1 MENQLKKK
9 MWVWVIAM
17 LSITSWLT
25 AQNVNLNVDVLDGC
39 GQPFAYNAVVGLYK
53 IWNGDTTLVEEKTAA
68 PYSFSNLEI
77 NTPYELRV
85 KSTSEEKTHVGLL
98 DLSAMRNTILGIDP
112 IYAAKIF
119 TGDIFV
125 SGGVSTLDLVQ
136 MLRASIGL
144 YTDIPDDWYFLEES
158 KAFATGSVNP
168 ANVNRVSFKAS
179 ANGNYYIGFRSYQIG
194 QVAEAALTYCNRCDA
209 TQGSKTKIMVPN
221 IDLVKGLEYE
231 AKFNYRFKDG
241 DLGVLWSL
249 QYHNLLINEVVKGN
263 GEINHQKSISKIYSV
278 FSPNTIHF
286 NGDVP
291 LYTIRFT
298 ALENGQLLDF
308 IEIDTSFHNEAFNY
322 NNQCYKPYESIVLVE
337 EEKCEIIW
345 PPLEVTVHACY
356 NGQETGRPQLTDDCP
371 YVKFTFTDI
380 VEHNIP
386 GVCTKILRI
395 WNASN
400 SLTGKQEEYIQI
412 IHIDENY
419 PLVCVPEVTVEV
431 PPQGI
436 LVYARDLVE
445 NALDHVYTFSL
456 DKQDGWRTLVNED
469 PSEIYFTVF
478 DQSDSS
484 SCVSK
489 VRKIYID
496 CDDEIHFKNY
506 AELTAQQGVYSL
518 AANLFDDGNDKHC
531 AGKVDNFEIRALGTL
546 DYATNLLLDFDVV
559 KGKNLPFE
567 LRVSVGGQTTYLG
580 VVSVKFLS
588 NADIPPFQ
596 LTCYDDPVQK
606 GKPFEIAIFSP
617 NFNNVFGFQGAIK
630 VRDAQLV
637 KTRKVSLTAM
647 DFNNEGFASRFIWID
662 PSATSQSYAVD
673 DTLWTLTITPNRD
686 GNVSDFIGIGDD
698 VLLSE
703 ATLSDFNN
711 TKIDLV
717 FKFVKRVVA
726 AVDEKLTIPLT
737 MYPNPTGGSHVL
749 LESEGNEIQSVI
761 VYDLSGKVVS
771 QITEVGNDR
780 CSLATSEWYDGI
792 YQIVV
797 STADGLVTRRLIV
810 AR

>member
-1 MENQLKKK
+1 MEKKATVL
-9 MWVWVIAM
+9 MLVLCSVITL
-17 LSITSWLT
+17 LS
-25 AQNVNLNVDVLDGC
+25 AQNVTLNIDVQDGC
-39 GQPFAYNAVVGLYK
+39 GQPFSYPAVVGIYK
-53 IWNGDTTLVEEKTAA
+53 IWNGDTTLVQEKTAA
-68 PYSFSNLEI
+68 PYSFDNLEVGATYDI
-77 NTPYELRV
+77 RV
-85 KSTSEEKTHVGLL
+85 KSTTMDTSHIGLL
-98 DLSAMRNTILGIDP
+98 DLSAMRNTILGLDP
-112 IYAAKIF
+112 FYAAKIY
-119 TGDIFV
+119 TGDV
-125 SGGVSTLDLVQ
+125 NASGGVSTLDLVQ

-144 YTDIPDDWYFLEES
+144 VTNIPDDWFFLEES
-158 KAFATGSVNP
+158 KAFATGSLDP
-168 ANVNRVSFKAS
+168 AGINHAPFKPV
-179 ANGNYYIGFRSYQIG
+179 ANGTYYVAFRAYQKG
-194 QVAEAALTYCNRCDA
+194 QVAEAALSYCARCAA
-209 TQGSKTKIMVPN
+209 TPGSKTKIMVPN
-221 IDLVKGLEYE
+221 IDLVKGQEYE
-231 AKFNYRFKDG
+231 AKFNYRFKEG

-249 QYHNLLINEVVKGN
+249 QYRNLYINDVVKGN
-263 GEINHQKSISKIYSV
+263 AEINHQKSISKIHSV
-278 FSPNTIHF
+278 YSPNTIHF
-286 NGDVP
+286 TGDVP
-291 LYTIRFT
+291 LYTLHFT

-308 IEIDTSFHNEAFNY
+308 IEIDASFHNEAFNY

-395 WNASN
+395 WVASN

-419 PLVCVPEVTVEV
+419 PLVCVPEVIVEV

-445 NALDHVYTFSL
+445 NPLDHVYTFSL
-456 DKQDGWRTLVNED
+456 DKLDGWRTLVNED

-496 CDDEIHFKNY
+496 CDDVVHIKNY
-506 AELTAQQGVYSL
+506 AELSAQQGIYTL

-531 AGKVDNFEIRALGTL
+531 AGKVDNFEIRALGSL
-546 DYATNLLLDFDVV
+546 DYKTTLLLDFDAV
-559 KGKNLPFE
+559 KGQNLPFE
-567 LRVSVGGQTTYLG
+567 LRANVGGQSIYLG
-580 VVSVKFLS
+580 VVAVKFLS

-617 NFNNVFGFQGAIK
+617 NFDNVFGFQGAIK

-637 KTRKVSLTAM
+637 KTRKILLNAM
-647 DFNNEGFASRFIWID
+647 QFNNEGFASRFIWVN
-662 PSATSQSYAVD
+662 PTGTPQSYASD
-673 DTLWTLTITPNRD
+673 DSLWTLTITPNRD

-698 VLLSE
+698 VLISE
-703 ATLSDFNN
+703 ATLGDFNN

-717 FKFVKRVVA
+717 FKFIKRTTFTQEIIDKDKVK
-726 AVDEKLTIPLT
+726 I
-737 MYPNPTGGSHVL
+737 YPNPAGGSQVQ
-749 LESEGNEIQSVI
+749 LESEGNEILRVAL
-761 VYDLSGKVVS
+761 YDVSGKKVFENGSIRERQYTLSV
-771 QITEVGNDR
+771 EGLVP
-780 CSLATSEWYDGI
+780 GI
-792 YQIVV
+792 YIVAV
-797 STADGLVTRRLIV
+797 STSQGIINSRLVV
-810 AR
+810 N

>member
-1 MENQLKKK
+1 MKKK
-9 MWVWVIAM
+9 SAILMIVLCSMITL
-17 LSITSWLT
+17 LS
-25 AQNVNLNVDVLDGC
+25 AQNVTLNIDVQDGC
-39 GQPFAYNAVVGLYK
+39 GQPFSYPAVVGIYK
-53 IWNGDTTLVEEKTAA
+53 IWNGDTTLVQEKTEA
-68 PYSFSNLEI
+68 PYSFGNLEI
-77 NTPYELRV
+77 NATYDIRV
-85 KSTSEEKTHVGLL
+85 KSTTMDTSHIGLL
-98 DLSAMRNTILGIDP
+98 DLSAVRNTILGLDP
-112 IYAAKIF
+112 LYAAKIY
-119 TGDIFV
+119 TGDV
-125 SGGVSTLDLVQ
+125 NASGLVSTLDLVQ

-144 YTDIPDDWYFLEES
+144 GTNIPDDWFFLEES
-158 KAFATGSVNP
+158 KAFATGSLDP
-168 ANVNRVSFKAS
+168 AGINHAPFKPV
-179 ANGNYYIGFRSYQIG
+179 ANGTYYVAFRAYQKG
-194 QVAEAALTYCNRCDA
+194 QVAEAALTYCVRCAA
-209 TQGSKTKIMVPN
+209 TPGSKTKIMVPN
-221 IDLVKGLEYE
+221 IDLVKGQEYE
-231 AKFNYRFKDG
+231 AKFNYRFKEG

-249 QYHNLLINEVVKGN
+249 QYSNLYINDVVKGN
-263 GEINHQKSISKIYSV
+263 AEINHQKSISKIHSV
-278 FSPNTIHF
+278 YSPNTIHF
-286 NGDVP
+286 TGDVP
-291 LYTIRFT
+291 LYTLHFT

-322 NNQCYKPYESIVLVE
+322 NNQCYKPYENIVLVE

-380 VEHNIP
+380 VEHNMP

-395 WNASN
+395 WVASN

-419 PLVCVPEVTVEV
+419 PLVCVPEVIVEV

-445 NALDHVYTFSL
+445 NPLDHVYTFSL
-456 DKQDGWRTLVNED
+456 DKLDGWRTLINED

-496 CDDEIHFKNY
+496 CDDVVHIKNY
-506 AELTAQQGVYSL
+506 AELSAQQGIYTL

-531 AGKVDNFEIRALGTL
+531 AGKVDNFEIRALGSL
-546 DYATNLLLDFDVV
+546 DYMNTLLLDFDAV
-559 KGKNLPFE
+559 KGQNLPFE
-567 LRVSVGGQTTYLG
+567 LKANVGGQSTYLG
-580 VVSVKFLS
+580 VVAVKFLS

-617 NFNNVFGFQGAIK
+617 NFDNVFGFQGAIK

-637 KTRKVSLTAM
+637 KTRKILLNAM
-647 DFNNEGFASRFIWID
+647 QFNNEGFASRFIWVN
-662 PSATSQSYAVD
+662 PTGTAQSYASD
-673 DTLWTLTITPNRD
+673 DSLWTVTITPNRD

-698 VLLSE
+698 VLISE
-703 ATLSDFNN
+703 ATLGDFNN

-717 FKFVKRVVA
+717 FKFIKRTTFTQEIIDKDKVK
-726 AVDEKLTIPLT
+726 I
-737 MYPNPTGGSHVL
+737 YPNPAGGSQVQ
-749 LESEGNEIQSVI
+749 LESEGNEILRVAL
-761 VYDLSGKVVS
+761 YDVSGKKVFENGSIRERQYTLSV
-771 QITEVGNDR
+771 EGLVP
-780 CSLATSEWYDGI
+780 GI
-792 YQIVV
+792 YIVAV
-797 STADGLVTRRLIV
+797 STSQGIINSRLVV
-810 AR
+810 N

>member
-1 MENQLKKK
+1 MKKQST
-9 MWVWVIAM
+9 VLIIALCSM
-17 LSITSWLT
+17 ITLLS
-25 AQNVNLNVDVLDGC
+25 AQNVTLNIDVQDGC
-39 GQPFAYNAVVGLYK
+39 GQPFSYPAVVGIHK
-53 IWNGDTTLVEEKTAA
+53 IWNGDTTLVQVKTEA
-68 PYSFSNLEI
+68 PYSFDNLEVGATYDI
-77 NTPYELRV
+77 RV
-85 KSTSEEKTHVGLL
+85 KSTTMDTSHIGLL
-98 DLSAMRNTILGIDP
+98 DLSAMRNTILGLDP
-112 IYAAKIF
+112 FYAAKIY
-119 TGDIFV
+119 TGDV
-125 SGGVSTLDLVQ
+125 NASGGVSTLDLVQ

-144 YTDIPDDWYFLEES
+144 VTNIPDDWFFLEES
-158 KAFATGSVNP
+158 KAFATGSLDP
-168 ANVNRVSFKAS
+168 AGINHAPFMPV
-179 ANGNYYIGFRSYQIG
+179 ANGTYYVAFRAYQKG
-194 QVAEAALTYCNRCDA
+194 QVAEAALTYCARCAA
-209 TQGSKTKIMVPN
+209 TPGSKTKIMVPN
-221 IDLVKGLEYE
+221 IDLVKGQEYE
-231 AKFNYRFKDG
+231 AKFNYRFKEG

-249 QYHNLLINEVVKGN
+249 QYRNLYINDVVKGN
-263 GEINHQKSISKIYSV
+263 AEINHQKSISKIHSV
-278 FSPNTIHF
+278 YSPNTIHF
-286 NGDVP
+286 TGDVP
-291 LYTIRFT
+291 LYTLHFT
-298 ALENGQLLDF
+298 SLENGQLLDF
-308 IEIDTSFHNEAFNY
+308 IEIDTSFYNEAFNY

-380 VEHNIP
+380 VEHNTP
-386 GVCTKILRI
+386 GVCTKILRV
-395 WNASN
+395 WMASN

-436 LVYARDLVE
+436 LVYALDLVE

-496 CDDEIHFKNY
+496 CDDVVHIKNY
-506 AELTAQQGVYSL
+506 AELSAQQGIYTL

-531 AGKVDNFEIRALGTL
+531 AGKVDNFEIRALGSL
-546 DYATNLLLDFDVV
+546 DYTTTLLLDFDAV
-559 KGKNLPFE
+559 KGQNLPFE
-567 LRVSVGGQTTYLG
+567 LRANVGGQSTYLG
-580 VVSVKFLS
+580 VVAVKFLS

-617 NFNNVFGFQGAIK
+617 NFDNVFGFQGAIK

-637 KTRKVSLTAM
+637 KTRKILLNAM
-647 DFNNEGFASRFIWID
+647 QFNNEGFASRFIWVN
-662 PSATSQSYAVD
+662 PTGTPQSYASD
-673 DTLWTLTITPNRD
+673 DSLWTLTITPNRD

-698 VLLSE
+698 VLISE
-703 ATLSDFNN
+703 ATLGDFNN

-717 FKFVKRVVA
+717 FRFLKRVVA
-726 AVDEKLTIPLT
+726 AVDEKHEIPFV
-737 MYPNPTGGSHVL
+737 MHPNPTSGSHVL
-749 LESEGNEIQSVI
+749 LESEGNEIQSVA
-761 VYDLSGKVVS
+761 VYDMNGQLVDQFPGVW
-771 QITEVGNDR
+771 NDR
-780 CSLATSEWYDGI
+780 CTLDTGEWINGV
-792 YQIVV
+792 YQVWV
-797 STADGLVTRRLIV
+797 STTRGLVTRRLV
-810 AR
+810 VVR

>member
-1 MENQLKKK
+1 MIVLCS
-9 MWVWVIAM
+9 MITL
-17 LSITSWLT
+17 LS
-25 AQNVNLNVDVLDGC
+25 AQNVTLNIDVQDGC
-39 GQPFAYNAVVGLYK
+39 GQPFSYPAVVGIYK
-53 IWNGDTTLVEEKTAA
+53 IWNGDTTLVQEKTAA
-68 PYSFSNLEI
+68 PYSFDNLEVGATYDI
-77 NTPYELRV
+77 RV
-85 KSTSEEKTHVGLL
+85 KSTTMDTSHIGLL
-98 DLSAMRNTILGIDP
+98 DLSAVRNTILGLDP
-112 IYAAKIF
+112 LYAAKIY
-119 TGDIFV
+119 TGDV
-125 SGGVSTLDLVQ
+125 NASGLVSTLDLVQ

-144 YTDIPDDWYFLEES
+144 GTNIPDDWFFLEES
-158 KAFATGSVNP
+158 KAFATGSLDP
-168 ANVNRVSFKAS
+168 AGINHAPFKPV
-179 ANGNYYIGFRSYQIG
+179 ANGTYYVAFRAYQKG
-194 QVAEAALTYCNRCDA
+194 QVAEAALTYCVRCAA
-209 TQGSKTKIMVPN
+209 TPGSKTKIMVPN
-221 IDLVKGLEYE
+221 IDLVKGQEYE
-231 AKFNYRFKDG
+231 AKFNYRFKEG

-249 QYHNLLINEVVKGN
+249 KYSNLYINDVVKGN
-263 GEINHQKSISKIYSV
+263 AEINHQKSISKIHSV
-278 FSPNTIHF
+278 YSPNTIHF
-286 NGDVP
+286 TGDVP
-291 LYTIRFT
+291 LYTLHFT

-380 VEHNIP
+380 VEQNTP

-395 WNASN
+395 WVASN

-419 PLVCVPEVTVEV
+419 PLVCVPEVIVEV

-445 NALDHVYTFSL
+445 NPLDHVYTFSL
-456 DKQDGWRTLVNED
+456 DKLDGWRTLINED

-496 CDDEIHFKNY
+496 CDDVVHIKNY
-506 AELTAQQGVYSL
+506 AELSAQQGIYTL

-531 AGKVDNFEIRALGTL
+531 AGKVDNFEIRALGSL
-546 DYATNLLLDFDVV
+546 DYMNTLLLDFDAV
-559 KGKNLPFE
+559 KGQNLPFE
-567 LRVSVGGQTTYLG
+567 LKANVGGQSTYLG
-580 VVSVKFLS
+580 VVAVKFLS

-617 NFNNVFGFQGAIK
+617 NFDNVFGFQGAIK

-637 KTRKVSLTAM
+637 KTRKILLNAM
-647 DFNNEGFASRFIWID
+647 QFNNEGFASRFIWVN
-662 PSATSQSYAVD
+662 PTGTAQSYASD
-673 DTLWTLTITPNRD
+673 DSLWTLTITPNRD

-698 VLLSE
+698 VLISE
-703 ATLSDFNN
+703 ATLGDFNN

-717 FKFVKRVVA
+717 FKFIKRTTFTQEIIDKDKVK
-726 AVDEKLTIPLT
+726 I
-737 MYPNPTGGSHVL
+737 YPNPTGGSQVQ
-749 LESEGNEIQSVI
+749 LESEGNEILRVAL
-761 VYDLSGKVVS
+761 YDVSGKKVFENGSIRERQYTLSV
-771 QITEVGNDR
+771 EGLVP
-780 CSLATSEWYDGI
+780 GI
-792 YQIVV
+792 YIVAV
-797 STADGLVTRRLIV
+797 STSQGIINSRLVV
-810 AR
+810 N